1 MPDDVNDALDG
12 IKILAATHNKARAN
26 NFKAHDFSRAR
37 NALCALQVSLKE
49 NNLEEFVAQK
59 GGIVPA

>member
-1 MPDDVNDALDG
+1 MMPSMAS
-12 IKILAATHNKARAN
+12 KSWPQRTTKPEPTS
-26 NFKAHDFSRAR
+26 FKAHDFSRAR